1 MTICASSFWLGVL
14 CCAVVCIGMGVW
26 VAKG

>member
-1 MTICASSFWLGVL
+1 MSEFTQGFWLGVL